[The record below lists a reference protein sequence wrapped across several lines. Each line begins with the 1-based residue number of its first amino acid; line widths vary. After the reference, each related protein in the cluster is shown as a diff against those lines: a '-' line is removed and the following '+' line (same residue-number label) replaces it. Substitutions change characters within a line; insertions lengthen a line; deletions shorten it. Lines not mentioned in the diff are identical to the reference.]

1 MKEFTT
7 TIQLP
12 VSQETARVLAAN
24 PARAA
29 GVAALVNQIISHSRR
44 DRADRLA
51 RLIEQSSSSARAAG
65 LTDEDVDAEMAS
77 YKAERGTRRM

>member
-1 MKEFTT
+1 MTEFTT

-12 VSQETARVLAAN
+12 VSRETARVLAAD
-24 PARAA
+24 P
-29 GVAALVNQIISHSRR
+29 ALVNQIIRHKRR

-65 LTDEDVDAEMAS
+65 LTKEDVDAEMAF
-77 YKAERGTRRM
+77 YKAERGTRRA